1 MHCTACIA
9 DSPYELHLMQ
19 LQGWNYANGM
29 HIYRRLLLRWKDQCA
44 IIKECNFIAKFV
56 MVPFVVASWRWTPSP
71 SWRDNA
77 AWNDA

>member
-1 MHCTACIA
+1 
-9 DSPYELHLMQ
+9 
-19 LQGWNYANGM
+19 M
-29 HIYRRLLLRWKDQCA
+29 HIYRYLLLRWKIQCA